1 MKKSII
7 TAALVAIS
15 FTGAFA
21 TDNVENA
28 KDAAVAVQASARPNV
43 YNLVYKSAEVG
54 VVTVIIRNQDDQ
66 VVMEDRIKNVKGF
79 VRPYNFDGMPA
90 GNYSVTITDASGK
103 TNLAVAYNNTVVN
116 AVRKAEVTALE
127 NNKYQLRLIGNNA
140 DEVSVNIYDRN
151 NELIHTEVFTQKG
164 SFTRVYNMGK
174 LAASDLTFEVI
185 AAGAIVNR
193 VQL

>member
-7 TAALVAIS
+7 TAALLAIAY
-15 FTGAFA
+15 TGAFA

-28 KDAAVAVQASARPNV
+28 KDAAVTVAAARPNV
-43 YNLVYKSAEVG
+43 YNLIYKSASTG
-54 VVTVIIRNQDDQ
+54 MVTVVIRDQEGQ
-66 VVMEDRIKNVKGF
+66 VVLEDRIKNVKGF

-90 GNYSVTITDASGK
+90 GSYNVTVTDANGK
-103 TNLAVAYNNTVVN
+103 TELAVAYNNTVVN

-140 DEVSVNIYDRN
+140 DEVSVNIYNRS